1 MPRTAPASRGGGLVS
16 IETSPRTLSFLGLR
30 GIRLFEGLD
39 AFSLEEIA
47 RRCSWRRYKRN
58 DRVISRH
65 GTDRDVYLVISG
77 MVRVAAR
84 STHGRGIIFRDIAAG
99 ELFGE
104 LSALDQRERSADV
117 LAVSDALLASM
128 SPEAFHDL
136 LAQYP
141 SVRQRLFRSLSA
153 SVRDL
158 TDRLV
163 EVSTLDVERRI
174 TMELLRLARQ
184 AGVSGNEA
192 RIQPM
197 PRHKEIASRLGT
209 SREQVTRTLS
219 SLTRRRLIVREGR
232 ALAVRDVDGLE
243 AMLAARPHA

>member
-1 MPRTAPASRGGGLVS
+1 MDSHPASREV
-16 IETSPRTLSFLGLR
+16 TARPLSFLGLR
-30 GIRLFEGLD
+30 GIKLFEGLD

-58 DRVISRH
+58 DRVISRQ

-77 MVRVAAR
+77 SVRVAAHSAR
-84 STHGRGIIFRDIAAG
+84 GRGIIFRDIAAG
-99 ELFGE
+99 DVFGE

-117 LAVSDALLASM
+117 LAVSDSLLASM
-128 SPEAFHDL
+128 SHEAFHDV

-141 SVRQRLFRSLSA
+141 GVRQKLFRSLSA
-153 SVRDL
+153 SVREL

-163 EVSTLDVERRI
+163 ELSTLDVERRI
-174 TMELLRLARQ
+174 VMELLRLARH
-184 AGVSGNEA
+184 AGVAANVS

-197 PRHKEIASRLGT
+197 PRHKELASRVGT

-219 SLTRRRLIVREGR
+219 ALVRRRVIAREGR
-232 ALAVRDVDGLE
+232 ALLVLEVDALE
-243 AMLAARPHA
+243 RMLGEEAHA

>member
-1 MPRTAPASRGGGLVS
+1 MQTNYAIAARS
-16 IETSPRTLSFLGLR
+16 LSFLGLR

-58 DRVISRH
+58 DRVISRQ

-77 MVRVAAR
+77 LVRVVAHSAR
-84 STHGRGIIFRDIAAG
+84 GRGIIFRDLASG
-99 ELFGE
+99 DVFGE
-104 LSALDQRERSADV
+104 LAALDQRERSADV
-117 LAVSDALLASM
+117 LAGSDTLLASM
-128 SPEAFHDL
+128 SPEAFHEV

-141 SVRQRLFRSLSA
+141 GVRQKLFRNLSA
-153 SVRDL
+153 SVREL

-163 EVSTLDVERRI
+163 ELSTLDVERRI
-174 TMELLRLARQ
+174 AMELLRLARLSGL
-184 AGVSGNEA
+184 AGNTA

-197 PRHKEIASRLGT
+197 PRHKEFASRVGT

-219 SLTRRRLIVREGR
+219 SLSRRRLISREGR
-232 ALAVRDVDGLE
+232 ALAVRDIAALE
-243 AMLAARPHA
+243 RMLAEGSST

>member
-1 MPRTAPASRGGGLVS
+1 MQASQDTAARS
-16 IETSPRTLSFLGLR
+16 LSFLGLR

-58 DRVISRH
+58 DRVISRQ

-77 MVRVAAR
+77 VVRVAAHSPR
-84 STHGRGIIFRDIAAG
+84 GRGIIFRDIVSG
-99 ELFGE
+99 EVFGE
-104 LSALDQRERSADV
+104 LAALDQRERSADV
-117 LAVSDALLASM
+117 LAVSDSLLASM
-128 SPEAFHDL
+128 SPESFHEV

-141 SVRQRLFRSLSA
+141 GVRQKLFRSLSA

-163 EVSTLDVERRI
+163 ELSTLDVERRI
-174 TMELLRLARQ
+174 AMELLRLARQ
-184 AGVSGNEA
+184 AGVDSNA
-192 RIQPM
+192 SRIQPM
-197 PRHKEIASRLGT
+197 PRHKELASRVGT

-219 SLTRRRLIVREGR
+219 SLTRRKLISREGR
-232 ALAVRDVDGLE
+232 ALAVRDMDALE
-243 AMLAARPHA
+243 RMLAEGSSA